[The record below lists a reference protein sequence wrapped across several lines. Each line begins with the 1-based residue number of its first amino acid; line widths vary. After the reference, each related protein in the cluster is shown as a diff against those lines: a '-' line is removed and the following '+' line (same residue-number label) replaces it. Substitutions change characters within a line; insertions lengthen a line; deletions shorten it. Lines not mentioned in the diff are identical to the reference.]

1 VSVREVGNWRK
12 KVRLTTERAWHD
24 KDRYLVQVGTGSFTH
39 VKLSGARMLQPTV
52 FLRDWLVKLRK
63 FTLTPFPDLI
73 PINPFKLQSLIL
85 LESQYTRL
93 HLRKE
98 YSPPPPAH
106 YPTTKHPSF
115 GICVTIFCG
124 CRTRLRR
131 GTSRSE
137 SRNLDVFVLGAL
149 ALPSIYVCYC
159 SSRLL
164 RNSTPK

>member
-1 VSVREVGNWRK
+1 
-12 KVRLTTERAWHD
+12 VRLTTERAWHD

-98 YSPPPPAH
+98 YSPPP
-106 YPTTKHPSF
+106 
-115 GICVTIFCG
+115 
-124 CRTRLRR
+124 RTLPHNK
-131 GTSRSE
+131 TPLF
-137 SRNLDVFVLGAL
+137 RNLRDD
-149 ALPSIYVCYC
+149 
-159 SSRLL
+159 LL
-164 RNSTPK
+164 RMSNSFEAWNF